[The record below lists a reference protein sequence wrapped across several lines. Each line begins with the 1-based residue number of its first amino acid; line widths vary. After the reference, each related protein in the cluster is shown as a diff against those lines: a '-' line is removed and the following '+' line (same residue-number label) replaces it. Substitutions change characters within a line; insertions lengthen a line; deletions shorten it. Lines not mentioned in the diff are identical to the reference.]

1 MASWPP
7 ARVLVHAPAVPSP
20 IRHTNNAL
28 KEQTVHMKEL
38 SCCLGLEHMLLLTSL
53 TEIWRGVS
61 HISVIDVVAYVQVR
75 GSSLV
80 LSYVLFVCTHTHV
93 QTYVLACAH

>member
-1 MASWPP
+1 MGESATLDPADHVSVTLLYSRAGRGLSSVISMPRLPEGSSSFTRHTQGDGVASWPP

-38 SCCLGLEHMLLLTSL
+38 SCCLGLEHMLL
-53 TEIWRGVS
+53 
-61 HISVIDVVAYVQVR
+61 H
-75 GSSLV
+75 
-80 LSYVLFVCTHTHV
+80 H
-93 QTYVLACAH
+93 